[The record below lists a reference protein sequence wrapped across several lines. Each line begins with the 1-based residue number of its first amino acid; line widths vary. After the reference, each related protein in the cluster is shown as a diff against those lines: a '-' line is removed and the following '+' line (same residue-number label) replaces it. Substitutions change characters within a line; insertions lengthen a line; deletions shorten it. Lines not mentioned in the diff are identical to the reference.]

1 LTSESEAGNSY
12 SEKNDLSK
20 NDKTL
25 AGQIIGV
32 SLPKDSIGKVLS
44 DDGL

>member
-1 LTSESEAGNSY
+1 
-12 SEKNDLSK
+12 
-20 NDKTL
+20 L

-44 DDGL
+44 DDGLWILLWVTEKPKIGKRWKEARS